1 MRGGA
6 ARAGVTRRDVL
17 RMAGAGAS
25 LLTVGPALAA
35 CGGGSTSSSS
45 GGSGATATALRGS
58 TDFNNANLKKLAA
71 AIKQQLQGKDLGQLK
86 IAMVINIPGDYWT
99 PGQNGLMA
107 GARDL
112 GISATFQA
120 PTGGDL
126 SKQISI
132 LETLNAQHYDY
143 SLSAIDPAAARGP
156 VDAAVAAGQN
166 VIAID
171 SPLTGTKTPLLYL
184 GTPNTDAGKQA
195 GQAMKTVLGG
205 RGDVAILTG
214 SLTAA
219 NALQR
224 IDGFKSA
231 ISGTG
236 INVVQTLNDQ
246 GDHAKAESNA
256 ETALQ
261 ANPNLAGMYGVYSYN
276 GPQAAQALKA
286 AAKSGTI
293 KLICDD
299 VESDAVS
306 QFIKSGVIQGTAV
319 QDPYQQGYMTVFVL
333 AAMRLLGAAA
343 TTQLLQPYVT
353 TGSDGVTTLSSGVG
367 LVTRDNLDAY
377 TSVLNGGA

>member
-1 MRGGA
+1 MRG
-6 ARAGVTRRDVL
+6 RSPRVEMTRRDIL
-17 RMAGAGAS
+17 RLAGAGAS
-25 LLTVGPALAA
+25 LLTVGPVLAA
-35 CGGGSTSSSS
+35 CGGSTTSSSV
-45 GGSGATATALRGS
+45 GSGTATALQGS
-58 TDFNNANLKKLAA
+58 TDFNNANLKKLAS
-71 AIKQQLQGKDLGQLK
+71 AIKQQLQGKDLSQLK

-99 PGQNGLMA
+99 PGQNGLLA
-107 GARDL
+107 GAKDL
-112 GISATFQA
+112 GFSAIFQA

-126 SKQISI
+126 AKQISI
-132 LETLNAQHYDY
+132 LETLNAQRYDY

-156 VDAAVAAGQN
+156 VDTAVTAGQN

-184 GTPNTDAGKQA
+184 GTPNTDAGKKA
-195 GQAMKTVLGG
+195 GDAVRSVLGG
-205 RGDVAILTG
+205 KGDVAILTG

-224 IDGFKSA
+224 IAGFKSA
-231 ISGTG
+231 LGSG

-261 ANPNLAGMYGVYSYN
+261 ANPNLAAMYGVYSYN

-286 AAKSGTI
+286 AGKAGKI

-299 VESDAVS
+299 VESDAVA

-319 QDPYQQGYMTVFVL
+319 QDPYQQGYMTAFVL
-333 AAMRLLGAAA
+333 AAMRVLGKDA
-343 TTQLLQPYVT
+343 TNQLLQPYVT
-353 TGSDGVTTLSSGVG
+353 AGSDGVTTLSSGVG
-367 LVTRDNLDAY
+367 LVTKDNLDAY
-377 TSVLNGGA
+377 SSVLTGAA

>member
-1 MRGGA
+1 MRG
-6 ARAGVTRRDVL
+6 RAVRVDMTRRDVL
-17 RMAGAGAS
+17 RLAGAGAS
-25 LLTVGPALAA
+25 LLAIGPALAA
-35 CGGGSTSSSS
+35 CGGSTTSSS
-45 GGSGATATALRGS
+45 GGSGTTTALQGS
-58 TDFNNANLKKLAA
+58 TNFNNANLKKLAT
-71 AIKQQLQGKDLGQLK
+71 AIQQQLQGKDLSQLK

-107 GARDL
+107 GAKAL
-112 GISATFQA
+112 GINAIFQA

-132 LETLNAQHYDY
+132 LETLNAQRYDY

-195 GQAMKTVLGG
+195 GEAVRTVLGG
-205 RGDVAILTG
+205 KGDVAILTG

-224 IDGFKSA
+224 IAGFKGALGS
-231 ISGTG
+231 G

-261 ANPNLAGMYGVYSYN
+261 ANPNLAAMYGVYSYN

-286 AAKSGTI
+286 AGKSGKI

-299 VESDAVS
+299 VESDAVA

-319 QDPYQQGYMTVFVL
+319 QDPYQQGYMTAFVL
-333 AAMRLLGAAA
+333 AAMRVLGKDA
-343 TTQLLQPYVT
+343 TTQLLQPYVS

-367 LVTRDNLDAY
+367 LVTKDNLDAY
-377 TSVLNGGA
+377 NSVLNGAA

>member
-1 MRGGA
+1 MRPR
-6 ARAGVTRRDVL
+6 ARMTRRDVL
-17 RMAGAGAS
+17 RAAGAGAS
-25 LLTVGPALAA
+25 LLTIGPVLAA
-35 CGGGSTSSSS
+35 CGGSSATTTTS
-45 GGSGATATALRGS
+45 GGSGTATALQGS
-58 TDFNNANLKKLAA
+58 TDFNNANLKKLAD
-71 AIKQQLQGKDLGQLK
+71 AIKQQLQGKDLSQLK

-99 PGQNGLMA
+99 PGQNGLLA
-107 GARDL
+107 GAKAL
-112 GISATFQA
+112 GFPGMFQA

-184 GTPNTDAGKQA
+184 GTPNTDAGKKA
-195 GQAMKTVLGG
+195 GEAVKTVLGG
-205 RGDVAILTG
+205 KGDVAILTG

-224 IDGFKSA
+224 IAGFKSA
-231 ISGTG
+231 LGSG

-261 ANPNLAGMYGVYSYN
+261 ANPNLAAMYGVYSYN

-286 AAKSGTI
+286 AGKQGKI
-293 KLICDD
+293 KLIADD
-299 VESDAVS
+299 VESDAVA

-319 QDPYQQGYMTVFVL
+319 QDPYQQGYMSAFVL
-333 AAMRLLGAAA
+333 AAMRILGKDA
-343 TTQLLQPYVT
+343 TNQLLQPYVT
-353 TGSDGVTTLSSGVG
+353 TGDDGVVTLSSGVG
-367 LVTRDNLDAY
+367 LVTKDNLDTY
-377 TSVLNGGA
+377 TGVLNGAA

>member
-1 MRGGA
+1 MRG
-6 ARAGVTRRDVL
+6 RVTRVEITRRDIL
-17 RMAGAGAS
+17 RAAGAGAAT
-25 LLTVGPALAA
+25 LAIGPVLAA
-35 CGGGSTSSSS
+35 CGGSSGSSS
-45 GGSGATATALRGS
+45 GGSGTTTATLQGT
-58 TDFNNANLKKLAA
+58 TDFNNANLKKLAD
-71 AIKQQLQGKDLGQLK
+71 AIKQQLQGKDLSQLK

-99 PGQNGLMA
+99 PGQNGVMA
-107 GARDL
+107 GAKAL
-112 GISATFQA
+112 GISAIFQA

-156 VDAAVAAGQN
+156 VNSALAAGQN

-171 SPLTGTKTPLLYL
+171 SPLTGTSAPLLYL
-184 GTPNTDAGKQA
+184 GTPNTDAGKKA
-195 GQAMKTVLGG
+195 GEAMKTVLGG
-205 RGDVAILTG
+205 KGDVAILTG

-231 ISGTG
+231 LGSG

-286 AAKSGTI
+286 AGKSGKI

-299 VESDAVS
+299 VESDAVA

-319 QDPYQQGYMTVFVL
+319 QDPYQQGYMTAFVL
-333 AAMRLLGAAA
+333 AAMRVLGKDA
-343 TTQLLQPYVT
+343 TNQLLQPYVT

-367 LVTRDNLDAY
+367 LVTKDNLDAY
-377 TSVLNGGA
+377 NSVLTGAA

>member
-1 MRGGA
+1 M
-6 ARAGVTRRDVL
+6 TRRDIL
-17 RMAGAGAS
+17 RLAGAGAS
-25 LLTVGPALAA
+25 LLTVGPVLAA
-35 CGGGSTSSSS
+35 CGGSSSPPSS
-45 GGSGATATALRGS
+45 GPGPTTALQGS

-71 AIKQQLQGKDLGQLK
+71 AIKQQLQGKDLSQLK

-99 PGQNGLMA
+99 PGQNGVLA
-107 GARDL
+107 GAKDL
-112 GISATFQA
+112 GFSAIFQA

-184 GTPNTDAGKQA
+184 GTPNTDAGKKA
-195 GQAMKTVLGG
+195 GDAVRTVLGG
-205 RGDVAILTG
+205 KGDVAILTG

-224 IDGFKSA
+224 IAGFKSA
-231 ISGTG
+231 LGSG

-261 ANPNLAGMYGVYSYN
+261 ANPNLAAMYGVYSYN

-286 AAKSGTI
+286 AGKSGKI

-299 VESDAVS
+299 VESDAVA
-306 QFIKSGVIQGTAV
+306 QFIRSGVIQGTAV
-319 QDPYQQGYMTVFVL
+319 QDPYQQGYMTAFVL
-333 AAMRLLGAAA
+333 AAMRVLGKDA
-343 TTQLLQPYVT
+343 TNQLLQPYVT
-353 TGSDGVTTLSSGVG
+353 AGSDGVTTLSSGVG
-367 LVTRDNLDAY
+367 LVTKDNLDAY
-377 TSVLNGGA
+377 NSVLTGAA

>member
-1 MRGGA
+1 MTGRG
-6 ARAGVTRRDVL
+6 RMTRRDVL

-25 LLTVGPALAA
+25 LLTVGPVLAA
-35 CGGGSTSSSS
+35 CGGGGSTGSSS
-45 GGSGATATALRGS
+45 GSGTTTALQGS
-58 TDFNNANLKKLAA
+58 TDFNNANLKKLAT
-71 AIKQQLQGKDLGQLK
+71 AIKQALQGKDVSQLK

-99 PGQNGLMA
+99 PGQNGVMA
-107 GARDL
+107 GAKDL
-112 GISATFQA
+112 GFTAMFQA

-184 GTPNTDAGKQA
+184 GTPNTDAGKKA
-195 GQAMKTVLGG
+195 GEAVKTVLGG
-205 RGDVAILTG
+205 KGDVAILTG

-231 ISGTG
+231 LQGTS
-236 INVVQTLNDQ
+236 INVVQTVNDQ
-246 GDHAKAESNA
+246 GDRAKAESNA

-261 ANPNLAGMYGVYSYN
+261 ANPNLAAMYGVYSYN
-276 GPQAAQALKA
+276 GPQAAQAVKA
-286 AAKSGTI
+286 AGKSGKI
-293 KLICDD
+293 KIIADD
-299 VESDAVS
+299 VESDAVA

-319 QDPYQQGYMTVFVL
+319 QDPYQQGYMSAFVL
-333 AAMRLLGAAA
+333 AAMRLLGKDA
-343 TTQLLQPYVT
+343 TNQLLQQYVT
-353 TGSDGVTTLSSGVG
+353 TGSDGVVTLSSGVG
-367 LVTRDNLDAY
+367 LVTKDNLDTY
-377 TSVLNGGA
+377 NSVLNGAA